1 MHYGNREI
9 ASAAEDLGDGVKRAV
24 LTLAKGDTA
33 AAVSDKWVLAGP
45 GEVEYLMG
53 ASGWTISPSDTITK
67 QYII

>member
-9 ASAAEDLGDGVKRAV
+9 NSAAEDLDHGVKRAV

-33 AAVSDKWVLAGP
+33 EAVSDRWVLAGP

-53 ASGWTISPSDTITK
+53 ATGWTVNPSDTVTK
-67 QYII
+67 QYI